1 MPSTS
6 RKPASAILVAAAIDT
21 ENISASS
28 LIASAFW
35 SSKDAVAIERFT
47 STCQPVSFE
56 VSLTFWPRLPIAS
69 EYWSDA
75 TTTCTVFGSTGSTS
89 IDSSLAGASAPTT
102 YWRMSSFQRTM
113 SIFSP
118 FSSSTI
124 VRTRLPRWPT
134 HAPTGSTFSFE
145 VRTAS
150 FAR

>member
-1 MPSTS
+1 
-6 RKPASAILVAAAIDT
+6 
-21 ENISASS
+21 
-28 LIASAFW
+28 
-35 SSKDAVAIERFT
+35 
-47 STCQPVSFE
+47 
-56 VSLTFWPRLPIAS
+56 
-69 EYWSDA
+69 
-75 TTTCTVFGSTGSTS
+75 
-89 IDSSLAGASAPTT
+89 
-102 YWRMSSFQRTM
+102 MSSFQRTM